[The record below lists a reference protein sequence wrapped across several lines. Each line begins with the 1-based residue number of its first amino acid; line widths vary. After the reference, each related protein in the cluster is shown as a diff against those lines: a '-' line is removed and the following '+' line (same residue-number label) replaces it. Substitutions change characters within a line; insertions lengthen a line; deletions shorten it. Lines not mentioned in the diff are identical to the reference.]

1 MIDVD
6 TEILSKVFFVNN
18 IIHVM
23 LMRSWALSGVAL
35 NESHYSRR
43 VGVRQGGSSVSA
55 PVPEKEAHEAG
66 PRQIGAAFVVTR
78 L

>member
-6 TEILSKVFFVNN
+6 KEILSKIFFINN
-18 IIHVM
+18 IHVM
-23 LMRSWALSGVAL
+23 LMRSLTWAFSGVAL
-35 NESHYSRR
+35 NESHSRR

-78 L
+78 F